1 MKSLF
6 DKILLATDG
15 SQSSLKAA
23 RVAVEMA
30 RAYNAELI
38 VVHVVDDAILEEV
51 ARGFG
56 KTAEEAGRALEENGR
71 KYMQEVE
78 RMAKEQ
84 WVKTDLEMP
93 HGTPHEALLK
103 VADEKK
109 AGLIVMGKIGR
120 RGPRRVLMG
129 SVTER
134 VVDLAD
140 VPVLVVK

>member
-1 MKSLF
+1 MKILF

-15 SQSSLKAA
+15 SKSSLKAA

-30 RAYNAELI
+30 RTYNAELI

-56 KTAEEAGRALEENGR
+56 KTVEEAGRVLEENGR

-84 WVKTDLEMP
+84 WVKTDLVMP
-93 HGTPHEALLK
+93 HGTPHEALLE
-103 VADEKK
+103 VAEEKK
-109 AGLIVMGKIGR
+109 AALIVMGKIGR
-120 RGPRRVLMG
+120 RGPRRILMG

-134 VVDLAD
+134 VVDLAE

>member
-1 MKSLF
+1 MF
-6 DKILLATDG
+6 GKILLATDG

-23 RVAVEMA
+23 RVAIEMA

-51 ARGFG
+51 AHAFG
-56 KTAEEAGRALEENGR
+56 KTVEEAAQVLEENGH

-93 HGTPHEALLK
+93 HGHPHEALLK
-103 VADEKK
+103 VAEDKK
-109 AGLIVMGKIGR
+109 VALIVMGKIGR

-134 VVDLAD
+134 VVDLAE